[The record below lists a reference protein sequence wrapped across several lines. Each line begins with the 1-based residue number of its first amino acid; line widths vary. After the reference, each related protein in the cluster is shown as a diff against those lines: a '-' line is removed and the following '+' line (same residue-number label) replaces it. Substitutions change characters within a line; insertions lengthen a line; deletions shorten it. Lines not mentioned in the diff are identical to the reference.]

1 MDINSYEALVVI
13 ETMREYG
20 APLSTLS
27 TVTGLPENKLKYYC
41 QREDIGIC
49 WIAVYLCIIRREDT
63 GRKFSMESLLEKETM
78 QFCRRRNAAFWRDVD
93 RCGFIDVLQEFFI
106 ADLPAEIVDCDIIRI
121 ILVILPQIFV
131 DRALRQRGI
140 DRRFGIVFKPGL
152 INRRIAGQFLFIAH
166 SAAPCPG
173 LYYQKVYLLTAD
185 KSQILYTENI
195 FISREKRIITG
206 CSLFS
211 LINCGHIKR

>member
-93 RCGFIDVLQEFFI
+93 RCGCIPQMVEDILSRRTVGDTPVTSIFDLRRYG
-106 ADLPAEIVDCDIIRI
+106 ADRELFLHRTAEI
-121 ILVILPQIFV
+121 F
-131 DRALRQRGI
+131 A
-140 DRRFGIVFKPGL
+140 K
-152 INRRIAGQFLFIAH
+152 
-166 SAAPCPG
+166 
-173 LYYQKVYLLTAD
+173 
-185 KSQILYTENI
+185 
-195 FISREKRIITG
+195 
-206 CSLFS
+206 
-211 LINCGHIKR
+211 